1 MATTQVLL
9 EEYLSTDYEPDC
21 DYVDGELEERNVGE
35 QEHSITQAFF
45 IKWLAK
51 HEDDWKLEACPEIRM
66 RVSRG
71 RVRVADI
78 AVLPLNRSFEA
89 VLTTPPVAI
98 IEIALAGRS
107 RLSLSATAGRLS
119 RHGRCQYLGH
129 RSHASQG
136 IRLQPGWVAAGR
148 EASICGSRDRGSSR
162 SSLEEA
168 QRVAFLEAS
177 QIMPA
182 TPLQP

>member
-66 RVSRG
+66 RVSREG
-71 RVRVADI
+71 TCCRYRR
-78 AVLPLNRSFEA
+78 P
-89 VLTTPPVAI
+89 
-98 IEIALAGRS
+98 
-107 RLSLSATAGRLS
+107 SA
-119 RHGRCQYLGH
+119 
-129 RSHASQG
+129 
-136 IRLQPGWVAAGR
+136 QP
-148 EASICGSRDRGSSR
+148 I
-162 SSLEEA
+162 L
-168 QRVAFLEAS
+168 
-177 QIMPA
+177 
-182 TPLQP
+182 